1 MVKRIIASL
10 AVMLTG
16 ALLGCQ
22 EPHNI
27 RMRFA
32 AMVPGSPEQLVG
44 VDADHRILLCDPET
58 QDVVRVLGSH
68 RGPVRELRVSSEGD
82 YVAAVGADGSC
93 RVWNTASAAAAP
105 LVVSVPGGG
114 DDRGA
119 AAFLDDGAHIACGGT
134 GAVDIVSLRG
144 GTLVRRIP
152 DRHHDI
158 LYENSDFQALA
169 KTLQEA
175 RILSLD
181 ARPGGRHLLVGT
193 DCGAMEIDYLRCRIM
208 WRQKERVGQVATLV
222 RYLPDGEQFVVQD
235 DSGRLTLYA
244 GHKSVWSIRPG
255 ESGPGGRGLVGV
267 TAAEF
272 TNDSAYLAALGSD
285 GRFRVLRL
293 SDQKFVQEVAP
304 GKLDTGGLALS
315 PNRGSV
321 WVGSQGNVER
331 FTRLALPREMTA
343 AKVTI
348 D

>member
-1 MVKRIIASL
+1 MGKRIIASL
-10 AVMLTG
+10 VVMLTG
-16 ALLGCQ
+16 MLLGCQ
-22 EPHNI
+22 QPHNI

-44 VDADHRILLCDPET
+44 VDAYHRILLCDPET
-58 QDVVRVLGSH
+58 QDVIRVLGSH
-68 RGPVRELRVSSEGD
+68 RGSVRELRVSPEGD
-82 YVAAVGADGSC
+82 YIATVGTDGNC
-93 RVWNTASAAAAP
+93 RVWNTASSAAAP
-105 LVVSVPGGG
+105 LILSVPGGG

-134 GAVDIVSLRG
+134 GVVDIVSLRD

-152 DRHHDI
+152 DRQHDM
-158 LYENSDFQALA
+158 LYEGSDFQTLG
-169 KTLQEA
+169 KTLKES

-193 DCGAMEIDYLRCRIM
+193 DSGVMEIDYLRCRIM
-208 WRQKERVGQVATLV
+208 WRQKERVGPIATLV
-222 RYLPDGEQFVVQD
+222 RYLPDGEQFIVQA
-235 DSGRLTLYA
+235 DSCRLTLYA

-255 ESGPGGRGLVGV
+255 ESGPGGRGLVKL

-285 GRFRVLRL
+285 GSFRVLRL
-293 SDQKFVQEVAP
+293 SDQKVVQELAP
-304 GKLDTGGLALS
+304 GKLDTAGLALS
-315 PNRGSV
+315 LERASA

-331 FTRLALPREMTA
+331 FTRLALPREMTSP
-343 AKVTI
+343 KVAI

>member
-1 MVKRIIASL
+1 MGKRIIASL
-10 AVMLTG
+10 AIVLTG

-44 VDADHRILLCDPET
+44 VDANHRILLCDPET
-58 QDVVRVLGSH
+58 QDVIRVLGSH
-68 RGPVRELRVSSEGD
+68 RGPVRELRVSPEGD
-82 YVAAVGADGSC
+82 YVATVGTAGDC

-105 LVVSVPGGG
+105 LVASVPGGG

-119 AAFLDDGAHIACGGT
+119 VAFLDDGAHIACGGT
-134 GAVDIVSLRG
+134 GVVDVISLRD

-152 DRHHDI
+152 DRGQDI
-158 LYENSDFQALA
+158 LYEGSDFQALA
-169 KTLQEA
+169 KTLKEA
-175 RILSLD
+175 RVLSLD

-244 GHKSVWSIRPG
+244 GHKSVWSTRPG

-293 SDQKFVQEVAP
+293 SDQKVVQELAP
-304 GKLDTGGLALS
+304 GKLDTAGLALS
-315 PNRGSV
+315 PGRASV

-331 FTRLALPREMTA
+331 FTRIALPQEMTTP
-343 AKVTI
+343 KLTI
-348 D
+348 E